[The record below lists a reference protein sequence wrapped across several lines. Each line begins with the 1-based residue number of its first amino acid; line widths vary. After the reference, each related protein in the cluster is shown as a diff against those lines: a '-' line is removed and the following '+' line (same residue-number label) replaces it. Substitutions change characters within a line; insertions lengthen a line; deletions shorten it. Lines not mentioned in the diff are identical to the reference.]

1 MASTATPPPPTPLSF
16 PRPIFAALTPHPF
29 LHAHLSAS
37 KQKQPLRANGRTA
50 HESRQLGVNT
60 GSLTHCNGS
69 AVVRVGNT
77 AVVCGVRAE
86 ILTAEE
92 GTVDEFP
99 ASSNT
104 NGGDEDEDEEENGYR
119 NGAEDERERYKE
131 ISALRLLVPNVE
143 LCTGST
149 PALLPGNAPSAFA
162 QTLVTRIRNL
172 LLSTKVVGARQLRIV
187 HAGPDA
193 SLGGDTGG
201 PNPNREGDEVMR
213 EGGEGEGEMEIHERL
228 VKGYWT
234 LYIDTMFISLDGNA
248 LDAAWLAILSALS
261 DTRLP
266 HAYFDDELE
275 MILCSDDAARAKKLE
290 LAGLPVPSTF
300 AVFESDGRWGED
312 DDGDGEGEGEGKS
325 WVLSDPDTFEES
337 VCQESITVVVDCS
350 TSTKAQIRKIEKS
363 GGGVV
368 DREVM
373 KMLVKRSLE
382 RWKEWKKTLSTNS
395 RAFF

>member
-1 MASTATPPPPTPLSF
+1 
-16 PRPIFAALTPHPF
+16 
-29 LHAHLSAS
+29 
-37 KQKQPLRANGRTA
+37 
-50 HESRQLGVNT
+50 LGVNT

-92 GTVDEFP
+92 GTVDEYT
-99 ASSNT
+99 ASANAAAEV
-104 NGGDEDEDEEENGYR
+104 GDENEDEDGYRDGEEE
-119 NGAEDERERYKE
+119 EEERYKE

-193 SLGGDTGG
+193 SLGADTGG
-201 PNPNREGDEVMR
+201 PNPNREGDEVMQ
-213 EGGEGEGEMEIHERL
+213 EGGEGEGEAETETHERL

-248 LDAAWLAILSALS
+248 FDAAWLAILSALS

-275 MILCSDDAARAKKLE
+275 MILCSDDPARAKKLE

-312 DDGDGEGEGEGKS
+312 DDGDGEGEGKS

-337 VCQESITVVVDCS
+337 VCQESVTVVVDCS
-350 TSTKAQIRKIEKS
+350 ASTKAQIRKIEKS

-368 DREVM
+368 DRDVM
-373 KMLVKRSLE
+373 KVLVKRSLE

-395 RAFF
+395 